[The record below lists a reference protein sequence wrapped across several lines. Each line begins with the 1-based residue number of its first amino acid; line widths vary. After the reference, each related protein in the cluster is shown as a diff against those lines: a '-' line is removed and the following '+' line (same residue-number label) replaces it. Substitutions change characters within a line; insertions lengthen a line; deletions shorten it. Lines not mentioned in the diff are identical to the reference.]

1 MIVLFVVVAAVLATF
16 GTQIMRGIAL
26 RYNIADHPN
35 ERRINTQPV
44 PRAGGLAVAIVF
56 AAVGGA
62 LVVFAPQLQI
72 EAGNGAA
79 RLTEHG
85 AAALLL
91 GTLIAGVIGFVDD
104 RYDLRARWQII
115 GQLLISLI
123 PIAFG
128 LRILFVSN
136 PFGSGVLLF
145 PDAVALGVTIFWT
158 LGMQNSMNFIDG
170 LDGLSGGISLI
181 AAVTLGLIAL
191 PTSPLLAALCFT
203 LAGALAGF
211 LRHNV
216 HPASIYMGTSGI
228 LAVAYALAVLA
239 ILGTAK
245 VAAALLI
252 LGVPIIDAFFVIL
265 GRLLAGRSPYTPD
278 KSHIHRRLLDSGFSH
293 RSAVLVLYGIT
304 ALLSV
309 GALLLTESATLY
321 AFAGL
326 LVVLGVVAIY
336 LSRKVAGSEG

>member
-1 MIVLFVVVAAVLATF
+1 MIVLFAVGAAVLTSL
-16 GTQIMRGIAL
+16 GTQIMRKVAL
-26 RYNIADHPN
+26 RFNIADHPN
-35 ERRINTQPV
+35 ERRINMQPV
-44 PRAGGLAVAIVF
+44 PRAGGLSVAVVF
-56 AAVGGA
+56 TLVGGA
-62 LVVFAPQLQI
+62 LILLAPQLQI
-72 EAGNGAA
+72 SPGSGVA
-79 RLTEHG
+79 RLTDQG
-85 AAALLL
+85 AAALLG
-91 GTLIAGVIGFVDD
+91 GTLIAGVIGFIDD
-104 RYDLRARWQII
+104 RYDLRARWQIL

-136 PFGSGVLLF
+136 PFGAGVLLF

-170 LDGLSGGISLI
+170 LDGLSGGISLL

-203 LAGALAGF
+203 LAGALVGF
-211 LRHNV
+211 LRHNF

-265 GRLLAGRSPYTPD
+265 GRILAGRSPYTPD
-278 KSHIHRRLLDSGFSH
+278 TSHIHRRLLDNGFSH

-309 GALLLTESATLY
+309 AALLLTESATLY

-326 LVVLGVVAIY
+326 LVVLGGVAVY
-336 LSRKVAGSEG
+336 LSRRAEGL

>member
-1 MIVLFVVVAAVLATF
+1 MIVLFVVVAAVLTSL
-16 GTQIMRGIAL
+16 GTQFMRKVAL
-26 RYNIADHPN
+26 RFNIADHPN
-35 ERRINTQPV
+35 ERRINMQPV
-44 PRAGGLAVAIVF
+44 PRAGGLSVAVVF
-56 AAVGGA
+56 TLVGGA
-62 LVVFAPQLQI
+62 LILLAPQLQI
-72 EAGNGAA
+72 SPGSGAE
-79 RLTEHG
+79 RLTDQG
-85 AAALLL
+85 AAALLG
-91 GTLIAGVIGFVDD
+91 GTLIAGAIGFIDD
-104 RYDLRARWQII
+104 RFDLRARWQIL

-136 PFGSGVLLF
+136 PLGAGVLLF

-170 LDGLSGGISLI
+170 LDGLSGGISLL

-203 LAGALAGF
+203 LAGALVGF
-211 LRHNV
+211 LRHNF

-278 KSHIHRRLLDSGFSH
+278 KSHIHRRLLDNGFSH

-326 LVVLGVVAIY
+326 LVVLGGVAVY
-336 LSRKVAGSEG
+336 LSRRAEGL

>member
-1 MIVLFVVVAAVLATF
+1 MIALFVVVAAVLTSL
-16 GTQIMRGIAL
+16 GTQFMRKVAL
-26 RYNIADHPN
+26 RFNIADHPN
-35 ERRINTQPV
+35 ERRINMQPV
-44 PRAGGLAVAIVF
+44 PRAGGLSVAVVF
-56 AAVGGA
+56 TLVGGA
-62 LVVFAPQLQI
+62 LILLAPQLQI
-72 EAGNGAA
+72 SPGSGAE
-79 RLTEHG
+79 RLTDQG
-85 AAALLL
+85 AAALLG
-91 GTLIAGVIGFVDD
+91 GTLIAGVIGFIDD
-104 RYDLRARWQII
+104 RFDLRARWQIL

-123 PIAFG
+123 PITFG

-136 PFGSGVLLF
+136 PIGAGVLLF
-145 PDAVALGVTIFWT
+145 PDALALGVTIFWT

-170 LDGLSGGISLI
+170 LDGLSGGISLL

-203 LAGALAGF
+203 LAGALVGF
-211 LRHNV
+211 LRHNF

-278 KSHIHRRLLDSGFSH
+278 KSHIHRRLLDNGFSH

-304 ALLSV
+304 ALLSI

-326 LVVLGVVAIY
+326 LVVLGGVVVY
-336 LSRKVAGSEG
+336 LSRRAEGL

>member
-1 MIVLFVVVAAVLATF
+1 MIVLFVVVAAVLTSL
-16 GTQIMRGIAL
+16 GTQFMRKVAL
-26 RYNIADHPN
+26 RFNIADHPN
-35 ERRINTQPV
+35 ERRINMQPV
-44 PRAGGLAVAIVF
+44 PRAGGLSVAVVF
-56 AAVGGA
+56 TLVGGA
-62 LVVFAPQLQI
+62 LILLAPQLQI
-72 EAGNGAA
+72 SPGSGAE
-79 RLTEHG
+79 RLTDQG
-85 AAALLL
+85 AAALLG
-91 GTLIAGVIGFVDD
+91 GTLIAGVIGFIDD
-104 RYDLRARWQII
+104 RFDLRARWQIL

-136 PFGSGVLLF
+136 PIGAGVLLF
-145 PDAVALGVTIFWT
+145 PDALALGVTIFWT

-170 LDGLSGGISLI
+170 LDGLSGGISLL

-203 LAGALAGF
+203 LAGALVGF
-211 LRHNV
+211 LRHNF

-265 GRLLAGRSPYTPD
+265 GRILAGRSPYTPD
-278 KSHIHRRLLDSGFSH
+278 KSHIHRRLLANGFSH

-304 ALLSV
+304 ALLSI

-326 LVVLGVVAIY
+326 LVVLGGVAVY
-336 LSRKVAGSEG
+336 LARRAEGL

>member
-1 MIVLFVVVAAVLATF
+1 MIVLFVVVAAVLTSL
-16 GTQIMRGIAL
+16 GTQFMRKVAL
-26 RYNIADHPN
+26 RFNIADHPN
-35 ERRINTQPV
+35 ERRINMQPV
-44 PRAGGLAVAIVF
+44 PRAGGLSVAVVF
-56 AAVGGA
+56 TLVGGT
-62 LVVFAPQLQI
+62 LILLAPQLQLSP
-72 EAGNGAA
+72 GSGAE
-79 RLTEHG
+79 RLTDQG
-85 AAALLL
+85 AAALLG
-91 GTLIAGVIGFVDD
+91 GTLIAGIIGFIDD

-115 GQLLISLI
+115 GQLLISMI

-136 PFGSGVLLF
+136 PFGAGVLLF

-170 LDGLSGGISLI
+170 LDGLSGGISLL

-203 LAGALAGF
+203 LAGALVGF
-211 LRHNV
+211 LRHNF

-278 KSHIHRRLLDSGFSH
+278 KSHIHRRLLDNGFSH

-304 ALLSV
+304 ALLSI

-326 LVVLGVVAIY
+326 LVVLGGVAVY
-336 LSRKVAGSEG
+336 LSRRAEGL

>member
-1 MIVLFVVVAAVLATF
+1 MIVLFAVGAAVLTSL
-16 GTQIMRGIAL
+16 GTQIMRKVAL
-26 RYNIADHPN
+26 RFNIADHPN
-35 ERRINTQPV
+35 ERRINMQPV
-44 PRAGGLAVAIVF
+44 PRAGGLSVAVVF
-56 AAVGGA
+56 TLVGGA
-62 LVVFAPQLQI
+62 LILLAPQLQI
-72 EAGNGAA
+72 SPGSGVA
-79 RLTEHG
+79 RLTDQG
-85 AAALLL
+85 AAALLG
-91 GTLIAGVIGFVDD
+91 GTLIAGVIGFIDD
-104 RYDLRARWQII
+104 RYDLRARWQIL

-136 PFGSGVLLF
+136 PFGAGVLLF

-170 LDGLSGGISLI
+170 LDGLSGGISLL

-203 LAGALAGF
+203 LAGALVGF
-211 LRHNV
+211 LRHNF

-265 GRLLAGRSPYTPD
+265 GRILAGRSPYTPD
-278 KSHIHRRLLDSGFSH
+278 KSHIHRRLLDNGFSH

-309 GALLLTESATLY
+309 AALLLTESATLY

-326 LVVLGVVAIY
+326 LVVLGGVAVY
-336 LSRKVAGSEG
+336 LSRRAEGL

>member
-1 MIVLFVVVAAVLATF
+1 VIVLFVVVAAVLTSL
-16 GTQIMRGIAL
+16 GTQFMRKVAL
-26 RYNIADHPN
+26 RFNIADHPN
-35 ERRINTQPV
+35 ERRINMQPV
-44 PRAGGLAVAIVF
+44 PRAGGLSVAVVF
-56 AAVGGA
+56 TLVGGA
-62 LVVFAPQLQI
+62 LILLAPQLQI
-72 EAGNGAA
+72 SPGSGAE
-79 RLTEHG
+79 RLTDQG
-85 AAALLL
+85 AAALLG
-91 GTLIAGVIGFVDD
+91 GTLIAGAIGFIDD
-104 RYDLRARWQII
+104 RFDLRARWQIL

-136 PFGSGVLLF
+136 PLGAGVLFF
-145 PDAVALGVTIFWT
+145 PDALALGVTIFWT

-170 LDGLSGGISLI
+170 LDGLSGGISLL

-203 LAGALAGF
+203 LAGALVGF
-211 LRHNV
+211 LRHNF

-278 KSHIHRRLLDSGFSH
+278 KSHIHRRLLDNGFSH

-304 ALLSV
+304 ALLSI

-326 LVVLGVVAIY
+326 LVVLGGVVVY
-336 LSRKVAGSEG
+336 LSRRAEGL

>member
-1 MIVLFVVVAAVLATF
+1 MIVLFVVVAAVLTSL
-16 GTQIMRGIAL
+16 GTQFMRKVAL
-26 RYNIADHPN
+26 RFNIADHPN
-35 ERRINTQPV
+35 ERRINMQPV
-44 PRAGGLAVAIVF
+44 PRAGGLSVAVVF
-56 AAVGGA
+56 TLVGGA
-62 LVVFAPQLQI
+62 LILLAPQLQI
-72 EAGNGAA
+72 SPGSGAE
-79 RLTEHG
+79 RLTDQG
-85 AAALLL
+85 AAALLG
-91 GTLIAGVIGFVDD
+91 GTLIAGVIGFIDD
-104 RYDLRARWQII
+104 RFDLRARWQIL

-136 PFGSGVLLF
+136 PIGAGVLLF
-145 PDAVALGVTIFWT
+145 PDALALGVTIFWT

-170 LDGLSGGISLI
+170 LDGLSGGISLL

-203 LAGALAGF
+203 LAGALVGF
-211 LRHNV
+211 LRHNL

-252 LGVPIIDAFFVIL
+252 LGVPIIDAVFVIL
-265 GRLLAGRSPYTPD
+265 VRLLAGRSPYTPD
-278 KSHIHRRLLDSGFSH
+278 KSHIHRRLLDNGFSH

-304 ALLSV
+304 ALLSI

-326 LVVLGVVAIY
+326 LVVLGGVVVY
-336 LSRKVAGSEG
+336 LSRRAEGL

>member
-1 MIVLFVVVAAVLATF
+1 MIVLFVVVAAVLTSL
-16 GTQIMRGIAL
+16 GTQFMRKVAL
-26 RYNIADHPN
+26 RFNIADHPN
-35 ERRINTQPV
+35 ERRINMQPV
-44 PRAGGLAVAIVF
+44 PRAGGLSVAVVF
-56 AAVGGA
+56 TLVGGT
-62 LVVFAPQLQI
+62 LILLAPQLQLSS
-72 EAGNGAA
+72 GSGTA
-79 RLTEHG
+79 RLTDQG
-85 AAALLL
+85 AAALLG
-91 GTLIAGVIGFVDD
+91 GTLIAGVIGFIDD
-104 RYDLRARWQII
+104 RYDLRARWQIL

-136 PFGSGVLLF
+136 PFGAGVLLF

-170 LDGLSGGISLI
+170 LDGLSGGISLL

-203 LAGALAGF
+203 LAGALVGF
-211 LRHNV
+211 LRHNF

-278 KSHIHRRLLDSGFSH
+278 KSHIHRRLLDNGFSH

-304 ALLSV
+304 ALLSI

-326 LVVLGVVAIY
+326 LVVLGGVAVY
-336 LSRKVAGSEG
+336 LSRRAEGL

>member
-1 MIVLFVVVAAVLATF
+1 MIFALAAVVAALLTSL
-16 GTQIMRGIAL
+16 GTQAMRKVAL
-26 RYNIADHPN
+26 RFNIADHPN
-35 ERRINTQPV
+35 ERRINMQPV
-44 PRAGGLAVAIVF
+44 PRAGGLSVAVVF
-56 AAVGGA
+56 TLVGGA
-62 LVVFAPQLQI
+62 LILLAPQLQI
-72 EAGNGAA
+72 SPGSGAEK
-79 RLTEHG
+79 LTDQG
-85 AAALLL
+85 AAALLG
-91 GTLIAGVIGFVDD
+91 GTLIAGIIGFIDD

-136 PFGSGVLLF
+136 PFGTGVLLF
-145 PDAVALGVTIFWT
+145 PDAVAFGVTIFWT

-170 LDGLSGGISLI
+170 LDGLSGGISLL

-203 LAGALAGF
+203 LAGALVGF
-211 LRHNV
+211 LRHNF

-265 GRLLAGRSPYTPD
+265 GRILAGRSPYTSD
-278 KSHIHRRLLDSGFSH
+278 KSHIHRRLLDNGFSH

-304 ALLSV
+304 ALLSI

-326 LVVLGVVAIY
+326 LVVLGGVAVY
-336 LSRKVAGSEG
+336 LARRAEGL

>member
-1 MIVLFVVVAAVLATF
+1 MIVLFVVVAAVLTSL
-16 GTQIMRGIAL
+16 GTQFMRKVAL
-26 RYNIADHPN
+26 RFNIADHPN
-35 ERRINTQPV
+35 ERRINMQPV
-44 PRAGGLAVAIVF
+44 PRAGGLSVAVVF
-56 AAVGGA
+56 TLVGGA
-62 LVVFAPQLQI
+62 LILLAPQLQI
-72 EAGNGAA
+72 SPGSGAE
-79 RLTEHG
+79 RLTDQG
-85 AAALLL
+85 AAALLG
-91 GTLIAGVIGFVDD
+91 GTLIAGIIGFIDD
-104 RYDLRARWQII
+104 RYDLRARWQIL

-136 PFGSGVLLF
+136 PFGAGVLLF

-170 LDGLSGGISLI
+170 LDGLSGGISLL

-203 LAGALAGF
+203 LAGALVGF
-211 LRHNV
+211 LRHNF

-278 KSHIHRRLLDSGFSH
+278 KSHIHRRLLDNGFSH

-304 ALLSV
+304 ALLSI

-326 LVVLGVVAIY
+326 LVVLGGVAVY
-336 LSRKVAGSEG
+336 LSRRAEGL

>member
-1 MIVLFVVVAAVLATF
+1 MIVLFVVVAAVLTSL
-16 GTQIMRGIAL
+16 GTQFMRKVAL
-26 RYNIADHPN
+26 RFNIADHPN
-35 ERRINTQPV
+35 ERRINMQPV
-44 PRAGGLAVAIVF
+44 PRAGGLSVAVVF
-56 AAVGGA
+56 TLVGGA
-62 LVVFAPQLQI
+62 LILLAPQLQI
-72 EAGNGAA
+72 SPGSGAE
-79 RLTEHG
+79 RLTDQG
-85 AAALLL
+85 AAALLG
-91 GTLIAGVIGFVDD
+91 GTLIAGVIGFIDD
-104 RYDLRARWQII
+104 RFDLRARWQIL
-115 GQLLISLI
+115 GQLLISII

-136 PFGSGVLLF
+136 PFGAGVLLF

-170 LDGLSGGISLI
+170 LDGLSGGISLL

-203 LAGALAGF
+203 LAGALVGF
-211 LRHNV
+211 LRHNF

-278 KSHIHRRLLDSGFSH
+278 KSHIHRRLLDNGFSH

-304 ALLSV
+304 ALLSI

-326 LVVLGVVAIY
+326 LVVLGGVVAY
-336 LSRKVAGSEG
+336 LSRRAEGL

>member
-1 MIVLFVVVAAVLATF
+1 VIVLFVVVAAILTSL
-16 GTQIMRGIAL
+16 GTQFMRKVAL
-26 RYNIADHPN
+26 RFNIADHPN
-35 ERRINTQPV
+35 ERRINMQPV
-44 PRAGGLAVAIVF
+44 PRAGGLSVAVVF
-56 AAVGGA
+56 TLVGGA
-62 LVVFAPQLQI
+62 LILLAPQLQI
-72 EAGNGAA
+72 SPGSGAE
-79 RLTEHG
+79 RLTDQG
-85 AAALLL
+85 AAALLG
-91 GTLIAGVIGFVDD
+91 GTLIAGVIGFIDD
-104 RYDLRARWQII
+104 RFDLRARWQIL

-136 PFGSGVLLF
+136 PLGAGVLFF
-145 PDAVALGVTIFWT
+145 PDALALGVTIFWT

-170 LDGLSGGISLI
+170 LDGLSGGISLL

-203 LAGALAGF
+203 LAGALVGF
-211 LRHNV
+211 LRHNF

-278 KSHIHRRLLDSGFSH
+278 KSHIHRRLLDNGFSH

-304 ALLSV
+304 ALLSI

-326 LVVLGVVAIY
+326 LVVLGGVVVY
-336 LSRKVAGSEG
+336 LSRRAEGL